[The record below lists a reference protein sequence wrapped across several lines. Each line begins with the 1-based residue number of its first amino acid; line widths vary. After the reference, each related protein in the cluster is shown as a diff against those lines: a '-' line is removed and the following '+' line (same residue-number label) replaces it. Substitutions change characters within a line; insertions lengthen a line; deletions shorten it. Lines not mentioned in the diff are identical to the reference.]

1 MKISLIGCDKV
12 SKKIVKKK
20 SKTNKKNSFSKP
32 KSKKKVKKITL
43 KNKIIR
49 IYKRLKKEATRI
61 YKNIKKRINKYK
73 KHILSKK
80 LYNKEESAR
89 KEEELK
95 GKEKLLNN
103 EIILE
108 PKTEINLKLVFSV
121 MLVIFIMAIV
131 VLLLNRKEDT
141 NITFSNINMREY
153 KELYKNEELQY
164 IYITKNNCT
173 YCELINPYVF
183 DLEKDYDIE
192 FKTLN
197 ISGLN
202 ANEISDLKKSN
213 TAFEDDWE
221 APILITIKNGKE
233 ISSVKGYKEYQVL
246 KKFVEYS
253 INPTDNNSFIKIDVS
268 RFIGVLNSSELSLVY
283 IGRPNSKS
291 CKMYLPILESVT
303 TEENIK
309 VYYLNT
315 DTIDTEK
322 EWSMLSNS
330 NDIFKKNWFVPATLI
345 VKDNKVISYKMETM
359 DKDDLL
365 KFLDKNGL

>member
-1 MKISLIGCDKV
+1 M
-12 SKKIVKKK
+12 SKKIVKKTKK
-20 SKTNKKNSFSKP
+20 SKKKVSNIKP
-32 KSKKKVKKITL
+32 KSKKKIKKITL
-43 KNKIIR
+43 KSKIIKV
-49 IYKRLKKEATRI
+49 YKKLKKEVIKIFKT
-61 YKNIKKRINKYK
+61 IKKRINKYK

-80 LYNKEESAR
+80 LYNKEELAR

-95 GKEKLLNN
+95 GKEQLLNKQI
-103 EIILE
+103 ELE
-108 PKTEINLKLVFSV
+108 PKKEINLKLVFSV
-121 MLVIFIMAIV
+121 MLVIFILAVV
-131 VLLLNRKEDT
+131 VLLLNHKEDT
-141 NITFSNINMREY
+141 NITFSNINIKEYNNLY
-153 KELYKNEELQY
+153 KEEELQY

-173 YCELINPYVF
+173 YCELINPYVV

-197 ISGLN
+197 ISGLS
-202 ANEISDLKKSN
+202 AKELSDLKKNN

-221 APILITIKNGKE
+221 APMLITIKDGKE
-233 ISSVKGYKEYQVL
+233 ISNVKGYKEYQVL

-291 CKMYLPILESVT
+291 CKMYLPILENVT

-315 DTIDTEK
+315 DTVDTEK
-322 EWSMLSNS
+322 EWKMLSDS
-330 NDIFKKNWFVPATLI
+330 NDIFKKDWFVPATLI
-345 VKDNKVISYKMETM
+345 VKDNKVIAYKMETM

-365 KFLDKNGL
+365 SFLDKNGL